1 MFRYWILFCLTFISN
16 DLRSQNIPIG
26 QWREHFP
33 AHQAVAVTAGGGEIF
48 CATAYGLFSVSTD
61 EHAVTR
67 YGKSSGLHDAG
78 IAAMAWHESTGT
90 LVLAYRNGN
99 IDLLSNGRVTNIP
112 EVLQRPGAP
121 DKAAGAILITGDKA
135 LLPLPFGIIAID
147 LRRRE
152 ISDTW
157 TPGFPVTSA
166 AIFQN
171 DIYAAT
177 PQGVFRA
184 PLNAPNLADPGY
196 WQPLPP
202 LPAPAQQLVAG
213 SYLAARVRDTIFRYG
228 NGAWEKR
235 IHDRGTISF
244 LQSSGNVL
252 FAGLPGRVLRIQ
264 GDTETTFT
272 HQLLSAPAGA
282 AETGNAL
289 WLADWQNGLILRQNN
304 TYASLTPDAPAGTG
318 AGALLAYNGA
328 LWAASGSISDNGAP
342 SGKTL
347 PLSVFREGEWSQ
359 TGNALPDAVA
369 LAAGNGNV
377 YAGSFGRGVTTF
389 RDGTFALEEKPLG
402 RENIAGLA
410 TDAQGNLWAS
420 AYGASQQQ
428 LLVKQ
433 SGGGWTGFTVPFFLP
448 SNALSQLLIDNSD
461 QKWMVSPQG
470 GGVVVLHHGAN
481 IADARDDRW
490 KQLLSGAGRG
500 NLPSSQVYCLAQDR
514 DGWIWIGT
522 ARGIGVVQCAPDIM
536 AANACE
542 AWLPVVRTDNFAG
555 YLFQNEQV
563 LSIAV
568 DGANRKWAGTRNG
581 AWLVSADGSRIL
593 QHFHTGNSPLPHNA
607 VHRIALDPATG
618 EVFFA
623 TESGL
628 VSWRGE
634 ATEGSETQEPGA
646 LVFPNPVPS
655 GYDGPIAI
663 RGLVRDAYVKITDVT
678 GKLVF
683 QTRAQGGQAIWNGKD
698 YTGFRP
704 QSGIYL
710 VLASD
715 AEGKE
720 KIVTKL
726 VFIR

>member
-1 MFRYWILFCLTFISN
+1 MIFISN
-16 DLRSQNIPIG
+16 TLRSQNIPIG

-33 AHQAVAVTAGGGEIF
+33 ARQAIAVTAGGGEIF
-48 CATAYGLFSVSTD
+48 CATAYGLFSVSTG
-61 EHAVTR
+61 EHAITR
-67 YGKSSGLHDAG
+67 YGKSTGLHDAG
-78 IAAMAWHESTGT
+78 ISAMAWHEGTAT

-99 IDLLSNGRVTNIP
+99 IDLLSDGRVTNLP

-121 DKAAGAILITGDKA
+121 DKAARSILITGDKA

-152 ISDTW
+152 ITDTW
-157 TPGFPVTSA
+157 TPGFPITSA
-166 AIFQN
+166 TIFQN

-184 PLNAPNLADPGY
+184 PLTAPNLADPSY
-196 WQPLPP
+196 WNPLPP
-202 LPAPAQQLVAG
+202 LPAPAQQLAAG
-213 SYLAARVRDTIFRYG
+213 RNLAARVQDTLFRFG
-228 NGAWEKR
+228 NGAWEKW
-235 IHDRGTISF
+235 IHDRGTITF
-244 LQSSGNVL
+244 LQSNGNIL
-252 FAGLPGRVLRIQ
+252 FAGLPGKVLRID
-264 GDTETTFT
+264 GIAETTFA
-272 HQLLSAPAGA
+272 HNLLASPAGA
-282 AETGNAL
+282 VETGNSL
-289 WLADWQNGLILRQNN
+289 WLADRRNGLTLHENN
-304 TYASLTPDAPAGTG
+304 TFTSLTPDAPEGTG

-328 LWAASGSISDNGAP
+328 IWAASGSVSDNGTP
-342 SGKTL
+342 SGNAL
-347 PLSVFREGEWSQ
+347 PLSVFREGEWAQ
-359 TGNALPDAVA
+359 TGKAIPDAVA

-377 YAGSFGRGVTTF
+377 YAGSFGGGVSTF
-389 RDGTFALEEKPLG
+389 RDGALTLEEKPLG
-402 RENIAGLA
+402 RENFAGLA
-410 TDAQGNLWAS
+410 ADAQGNLWAS
-420 AYGASQQQ
+420 AYGASQQP

-433 SGGGWTGFTVPFFLP
+433 PGGGWTGLTIPFSLP
-448 SNALSQLLIDNSD
+448 SNALSQILTDFSD
-461 QKWMVSPQG
+461 QQWIVSPQG
-470 GGVVVLHHGAN
+470 GGVVILHPGAN
-481 IADARDDRW
+481 IADSRDDRW

-563 LSIAV
+563 LTIAV

-593 QHFHTGNSPLPHNA
+593 QHFHTGNSPLPHNT
-607 VHRIALDPATG
+607 VHRIAIDPVTG

-623 TESGL
+623 TEGGL

-634 ATEGSETQEPGA
+634 ATEGSETQEAGP
-646 LVFPNPVPS
+646 LVFPNPIPS
-655 GYDGPIAI
+655 GYSGPVAI